1 MYIVWL
7 DLTFDFLH
15 CVCANQGFRTLDDIR
30 TKAHLTNTQKIGLKN
45 YDDFL
50 DRMPRE
56 EAAAIEKVV
65 IHLNWLHICV

>member
-1 MYIVWL
+1 ME
-7 DLTFDFLH
+7 
-15 CVCANQGFRTLDDIR
+15 DIR
-30 TKAHLTNTQKIGLKN
+30 TKAHLNNTQKIGLKH

-65 IHLNWLHICV
+65 MHPHLSQYQHVTSVCLVRFTQRCDI